1 MEDLLMLFIIGM
13 SLTSMYELIKWSARK
28 TARNEQEGQ
37 K

>member
-13 SLTSMYELIKWSARK
+13 SLTSMYGLIRWSGRK